1 MKPTRFLSLL
11 APAFLLST
19 GLTISLGAI
28 STGANRAAAQMYNP
42 IKLSSEEVQD
52 TLSTTDIP
60 TGTGGFARDYTVDLE
75 ADDQITVDATS
86 EEFDTLVTL
95 MDANGIVVNEND
107 DGPDGSTNSLLFARI
122 TEPGQYT
129 IRVRSYAGGGAGP
142 FSLKLTRLRPI

>member
-1 MKPTRFLSLL
+1 MKPIRSLSRL

-19 GLTISLGAI
+19 GLAMNVGAI
-28 STGANRAAAQMYNP
+28 AASAQMYNP
-42 IKLSSEEVQD
+42 IKLSSQEVQD
-52 TLSTTDIP
+52 TLSTADIP
-60 TGTGGFARDYTVDLE
+60 TGTGGFARDYTIALE
-75 ADDQITVDATS
+75 ADDQITVDAIS

-95 MDANGIVVNEND
+95 MDSNGVIVNEND

-122 TEPGQYT
+122 TEPGTYT

>member
-1 MKPTRFLSLL
+1 MKPTRLLSRL

-19 GLTISLGAI
+19 GLAMSV
-28 STGANRAAAQMYNP
+28 GANRAPAQMYNP
-42 IKLSSEEVQD
+42 IKLSSQEVQD

-60 TGTGGFARDYTVDLE
+60 TGTGGFARDYTIALE
-75 ADDQITVDATS
+75 ADDQITIDAIS

-95 MDANGIVVNEND
+95 MDSSGVIVNEND

-122 TEPGQYT
+122 TEPGTYT